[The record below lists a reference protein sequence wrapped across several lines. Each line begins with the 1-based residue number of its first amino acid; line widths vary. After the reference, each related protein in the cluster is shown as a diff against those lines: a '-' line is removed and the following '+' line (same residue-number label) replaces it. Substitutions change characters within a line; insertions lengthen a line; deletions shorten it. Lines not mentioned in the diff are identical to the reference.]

1 MRRDQTEKEG
11 DRVSCGE
18 RIATREKVTSRRGTS
33 SIFSLD
39 CHRRMAKE
47 IPLLSDDDGSCA
59 EGDPMDDLASI
70 GESMVRE
77 SISSSEW
84 IVSERPING
93 NSRSLP
99 IGEKVSLLG
108 QAIRRTIDGVATFDG
123 PNSNDGATLGGA
135 NLNDT
140 DQAVEILT
148 KLLASEERKVSKVS
162 DNRRP
167 LEDYSDADLDRE
179 VKELKIKRLRS
190 EIQDLEERK
199 NERKAKQ
206 RERVL
211 NMREK
216 EERIKY
222 YQSMNQGLHRLMK
235 AADIIISN
243 QAPKCFQSSPAPSM
257 GRETANASKERN
269 LLEEAFHETVS
280 GDK

>member
-1 MRRDQTEKEG
+1 ME
-11 DRVSCGE
+11 
-18 RIATREKVTSRRGTS
+18 
-33 SIFSLD
+33 
-39 CHRRMAKE
+39 
-47 IPLLSDDDGSCA
+47 
-59 EGDPMDDLASI
+59 DLASI
-70 GESMVRE
+70 GESLVRE

-108 QAIRRTIDGVATFDG
+108 QAIRRTMGGVTFDG
-123 PNSNDGATLGGA
+123 ANSNDGTTLGGA

-167 LEDYSDADLDRE
+167 LEDYCDADLDRE

-211 NMREK
+211 SMREK

-222 YQSMNQGLHRLMK
+222 YQKMNEGLHRLMK

-243 QAPKCFQSSPAPSM
+243 QAPKCFMPPHSSPAPSM
-257 GRETANASKERN
+257 GRETAKERN